1 MKSAPD
7 SSQIRAA
14 RGLLDWSQDDL
25 ARQAK
30 VGICTVRRIERE
42 GPDRMRASV
51 TGPIAQALCDAG
63 ILFIPRGVRLKASAA
78 VLKSST
84 GENL

>member
-1 MKSAPD
+1 MKPAPD

-42 GPDRMRASV
+42 GPERMRASV
-51 TGPIAQALCDAG
+51 TGPITQALSDAG
-63 ILFIPRGVRLKASAA
+63 IFFIPRGVRLKADP
-78 VLKSST
+78 VPPKSST

>member
-1 MKSAPD
+1 MKLSPD

-51 TGPIAQALCDAG
+51 TGPIAQALGDAG
-63 ILFIPRGVRLKASAA
+63 ILFIPRGVRLKAAA
-78 VLKSST
+78 VPKSST